1 MQTNDLEE
9 KNIFTSKFPDIEFP
23 NVSIGEYCY
32 EKVKQHENK
41 ILLVSYFLKFLFQF
55 NYLIDK

>member
-9 KNIFTSKFPDIEFP
+9 ENIFTSKFPDIEFP
-23 NVSIGEYCY
+23 NVSVGEYCY

-41 ILLVSYFLKFLFQF
+41 ILLVSYFFSIQSF
-55 NYLIDK
+55 D